1 MPSGVFEVG
10 ANLTDFEYEYQDDSS
25 VVDTSSTRTVEDAA
39 RELEMAMDRATAQRK
54 TVRASPSLDE
64 TDERGHCVVETLTVR
79 KDIKDGSVSHSRTTV
94 LQMDHDEQ
102 KYKRRSP
109 LELLSR
115 WLGLRWGK
123 KRSNTSQSK
132 HKRYVII
139 ILLLVLAALTFI
151 VLLSYTSQWT
161 SEDDLAFL
169 DPMNNPNIRVGHG

>member
-1 MPSGVFEVG
+1 MSIITHFPVHS
-10 ANLTDFEYEYQDDSS
+10 NDSC
-25 VVDTSSTRTVEDAA
+25 DLFR
-39 RELEMAMDRATAQRK
+39 
-54 TVRASPSLDE
+54 
-64 TDERGHCVVETLTVR
+64 
-79 KDIKDGSVSHSRTTV
+79 
-94 LQMDHDEQ
+94 
-102 KYKRRSP
+102 
-109 LELLSR
+109 
-115 WLGLRWGK
+115 LRWGK